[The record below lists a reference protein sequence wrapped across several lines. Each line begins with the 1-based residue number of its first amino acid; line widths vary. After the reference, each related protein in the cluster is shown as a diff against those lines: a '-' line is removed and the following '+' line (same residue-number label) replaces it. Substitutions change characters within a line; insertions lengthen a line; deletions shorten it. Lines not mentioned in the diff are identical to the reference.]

1 MDNIILRRA
10 MKADSI
16 SPANKLTHIRTL
28 WASALVVSVLL
39 SVFAVFRGGYIGQ
52 DYNMHLARLLDRSK
66 ILDFSATSPPT
77 YYLLGHALF
86 LLIGRNNAFPI
97 TLSILQVAMNVLA
110 MWWFFR
116 YTERR
121 FNSPLVHL
129 GLVFFLTFLPVRIIH
144 AATIGPDSTTI
155 PLFVLILFL
164 FDKFRTDET
173 STPQSAAL
181 LGLALGAAVWVKF
194 SFMALIPILF
204 VVFIFLWASRR
215 WKWQRFF
222 AICLLSL
229 SLASALSI
237 HSFWASGRLHGWNT
251 EKHWLPKGGL
261 PGQPEMDYGDLL
273 SVKTADLQLLKA
285 PQMFKHEPSDGQQYH
300 VGFRVAHKHSYLGLS
315 HMGVFTDT
323 MNLFQ
328 ELPGSQSIGRY
339 LIPDF
344 KIRRPWKTPVMV
356 ASMSLG
362 TFWTVLALIGTPL
375 IFLGAL
381 KHLWEDKLQ
390 REDVLVFL
398 GSAYFLLMFLP
409 IPFVN
414 SSVLSGYWTPRL
426 ILPPLLCFFCAA
438 FLLIDKSVARTSKN
452 IAAVILAL
460 VIIQG
465 ATEIVML
472 APTVALSEPP
482 VTAFQGGHGT
492 GKGQFDT
499 PRAIAV
505 DSAGNIF
512 VADTGNARIEK
523 FSPTGAFL
531 SAIGTKG
538 NGYGQLGTPNGIAID
553 RLGNIYVA
561 DASRDRIEKLASSGN
576 VIAEWKGPEPG
587 FYGPR
592 RIAISPDNSIYV
604 VDQGRNRIV
613 KFNAD
618 GEVLAVW
625 GSGGSDNGQ
634 FSDPTSVAVDPATD
648 KVFVADPINR
658 RIQVFDSN
666 GTFLT
671 KWSVFEWGQ
680 PHGFEDLAIDSG
692 RGRLYAS
699 SATMNTIIVFDLHGN
714 RLQTLSP
721 APPNTLKG
729 PSAIVLAKDKLFV
742 LNTSS
747 TRVSQI
753 TVPNR

>member
-1 MDNIILRRA
+1 

-28 WASALVVSVLL
+28 WASALVVSLLL

-52 DYNMHLARLLDRSK
+52 DYNMHLSRLIDPSK

-97 TLSILQVAMNVLA
+97 TLSILQVTMNVLA

-144 AATIGPDSTTI
+144 AATIGPDSMTI
-155 PLFVLILFL
+155 PLFVWILFL

-173 STPQSAAL
+173 STPQSAVL

-194 SFMALIPILF
+194 SFMALIPALF
-204 VVFIFLWASRR
+204 VVFIFLWARRR

-229 SLASALSI
+229 SLASALSV
-237 HSFWASGRLHGWNT
+237 HSFWASARVHGWNT
-251 EKHWLPKGGL
+251 EKHWIPRGGS
-261 PGQPEMDYGDLL
+261 PGQPEMDYKDLL
-273 SVKTADLQLLKA
+273 SVKTADLQLFKA
-285 PQMFKHEPSDGQQYH
+285 PQMFKHEPSDGQEYH

-328 ELPGSQSIGRY
+328 ELPGSQSTDRY

-344 KIRRPWKTPVMV
+344 KIRRPWKTPVMI

-362 TFWTVLALIGTPL
+362 TLWTVLALIGTPL
-375 IFLGAL
+375 MFLGAL
-381 KHLWEDKLQ
+381 KHLWKDKLQ

-398 GSAYFLLMFLP
+398 GGAYFLLVFLP

-438 FLLIDKSVARTSKN
+438 FLLIDKSIARSSKN

-492 GKGQFDT
+492 EKGQFDT
-499 PRAIAV
+499 PRAMAV

-531 SAIGTKG
+531 TTIGSKG
-538 NGYGQLGTPNGIAID
+538 GGHGQLADPNGIAID
-553 RLGNIYVA
+553 RSGNIYVA
-561 DASRDRIEKLASSGN
+561 EIDSRHRVQKLGPN
-576 VIAEWKGPEPG
+576 GTFVAEWAPEL
-587 FYGPR
+587 YGPR
-592 RIAISPDNSIYV
+592 RIAIGPDNSIYV

-613 KFNAD
+613 KFNPD

-634 FSDPTSVAVDPATD
+634 FSDPTSVAVDPSTN

-699 SATMNTIIVFDLHGN
+699 SANMSTILVFDLHGN

-721 APPNTLKG
+721 APPNTLEN

-747 TRVSQI
+747 ARLSQI
-753 TVPNR
+753 AVPNR